1 MPAASID
8 PRSMPKQE
16 QLTNF
21 GVTPSAAVLLS
32 YLGAATAF
40 ILAALSTPILF
51 RESPFG
57 WHALP
62 DIIILLLGG
71 WGILKGNR
79 LASVLLPAYMI
90 ASRYLVNATFG
101 RPWLHIK
108 DLIVLLGYLLG
119 IIGTFGRDRAKRIK
133 TGVPDKRWLDKN
145 IASYFALLSGVTGL
159 CFGILIGIFS
169 LTRTGPFTL
178 FNLADSLLMICFAWY
193 TLKRRLWAAGSQV
206 ILSLVNISLSYL
218 QTGNPGAIFGFLP
231 VFLMQLFLL
240 GFIGVAVLCGQ
251 RQEELDAI

>member
-1 MPAASID
+1 
-8 PRSMPKQE
+8 MPKQK
-16 QLTNF
+16 
-21 GVTPSAAVLLS
+21 PSAAVLFS

-40 ILAALSTPILF
+40 LLAVLSTRIFF

-57 WHALP
+57 WHVLP
-62 DIIILLLGG
+62 DIVILLFGG

-79 LASVLLPAYMI
+79 LASVILPAYML
-90 ASRYLVNATFG
+90 ASRYLVNVTFG
-101 RPWLHIK
+101 RPLLDST
-108 DLIVLLGYLLG
+108 DLLVLLGYLLG
-119 IIGTFGRDRAKRIK
+119 IIGTFGRDRAKRIQ
-133 TGVPDKRWLDKN
+133 TRVPDKRWLDKN
-145 IASYFALLSGVTGL
+145 IASYFALLSGITGL
-159 CFGILIGIFS
+159 CFGTLIGIFS
-169 LTRTGPFTL
+169 LTGTGPFTL

-206 ILSLVNISLSYL
+206 ILSLVNVSLSYM

-231 VFLMQLFLL
+231 MFLMQIFIL

>member
-1 MPAASID
+1 
-8 PRSMPKQE
+8 MPKQK
-16 QLTNF
+16 
-21 GVTPSAAVLLS
+21 PSAAVLFS

-40 ILAALSTPILF
+40 ILAALSTPIFF

-62 DIIILLLGG
+62 DTIVLLLGG

-79 LASVLLPAYMI
+79 LVSVLLPADMI
-90 ASRYLVNATFG
+90 ASRYLVNVTFG
-101 RPWLHIK
+101 RPLLNIT

-119 IIGTFGRDRAKRIK
+119 RIGTFGRDRAKRLK
-133 TGVPDKRWLDKN
+133 TGVPDKRWLNKT
-145 IASYFALLSGVTGL
+145 IASYFALLAGVTGL
-159 CFGILIGIFS
+159 CFGVLIGIFS

-178 FNLADSLLMICFAWY
+178 FNLADSILMICFAWH

-206 ILSLVNISLSYL
+206 ILSLVNVSLSYM
-218 QTGNPGAIFGFLP
+218 QTGNLGAIVGFLP
-231 VFLMQLFLL
+231 MFLMQLFIL